1 MEINTIQWN
10 ILYRGSLDS
19 CNYDCPY
26 CPFAKKKNT
35 REELSLDRQSLER
48 FTHWV
53 ADRKETINIL
63 LTPWGEGLIRG
74 YYQKAMIALSHMSH
88 VTKIA
93 IQTNLS
99 CSLQWIDKVDK
110 DAFALWITYHPNEVA
125 FEDFVS
131 KCNILIEKG
140 IAFSIGVVGVKDH
153 FEAIERLQKEI
164 TERYIWINAYKREEN
179 YYSVSEEKWLSS
191 IDTLF
196 PYNNKVYDTKGKKCR
211 AGHTSFSVDG
221 NGDVYPCHF
230 IKNKIGN
237 LYQDTIE
244 SLLEPTTCINTHC
257 RCYIGYMNLEE
268 LALDDVYGDKILE
281 RIPLTFK

>member
-1 MEINTIQWN
+1 MNTTQWN

-53 ADRKETINIL
+53 ASRKETINIL
-63 LTPWGEGLIRG
+63 LTPWGEGLIRS
-74 YYQKAMIALSHMSH
+74 YYQNVMIDLSHMEH

-110 DAFALWITYHPNEVA
+110 DSFALWITYHPNEVA

-131 KCNILIEKG
+131 KCKILIKKG

-164 TERYIWINAYKREEN
+164 TERYIWINAYKRM
-179 YYSVSEEKWLSS
+179 YIHV
-191 IDTLF
+191 TL
-196 PYNNKVYDTKGKKCR
+196 
-211 AGHTSFSVDG
+211 
-221 NGDVYPCHF
+221 
-230 IKNKIGN
+230 
-237 LYQDTIE
+237 
-244 SLLEPTTCINTHC
+244 
-257 RCYIGYMNLEE
+257 
-268 LALDDVYGDKILE
+268 
-281 RIPLTFK
+281 